1 MRIFN
6 VKRKDRMRQTEEERE
21 MGITDRKIRM
31 VGMDLDGTLFT
42 NDKKI
47 TEHTRKILKK
57 TIEQGVVALAAT
69 GRPESGLPRELLEVP
84 GISYALTSNGAR
96 IIRLPSRQVVY
107 QQLIPWDVALQAIHM
122 MQTWE
127 HCVWEVYFDG
137 KVYVEDGEYHF
148 LYHEDMSPAL
158 IEYIHKS
165 RIFQKDLLG
174 KIERE
179 HIGLEKIHMVFEDTS
194 WRDEKLKELQEAF
207 PQLDVSCAT
216 TFNMEINSALAGKGN
231 GLLAL
236 GKILGISREEIM
248 ACGDAENDW
257 DMLKKAGFSVVME
270 NGNEATRKLADFVTR
285 SNEEEGVAW
294 ALEQFVLTPQYEIRK
309 AKENDLPAIMEIIHQ
324 AQRTMKQDGF
334 QQWTKGYPGEEIL
347 SKDIEKQSCYLL
359 TDQEEIVAVG
369 TLYMENDPNYR
380 IIEEGNWKT
389 EEPYGTVH
397 RLAVAEGRRQQ
408 GLAGILYDRL
418 EKICREKGMRG
429 MRVDTH
435 RDNKKMQSWIRKQGF
450 RLCGVIYVEDGTK
463 RDAFEKPLMGR
474 GDMDGREKEKR

>member
-47 TEHTRKILKK
+47 TEHTRKILEK

-179 HIGLEKIHMVFEDTS
+179 HIGLEKIHMVFEETS

-334 QQWTKGYPGEEIL
+334 QQWTEGYPGEEIL

-450 RLCGVIYVEDGTK
+450 RLCGIIYVEDGTK

>member
-47 TEHTRKILKK
+47 TEHTRKILEKI
-57 TIEQGVVALAAT
+57 IEQGVVALAAT

-334 QQWTKGYPGEEIL
+334 QQWTEGYPGEEIL

>member
-179 HIGLEKIHMVFEDTS
+179 HIGLEKIHMVFEETS

-236 GKILGISREEIM
+236 GEILGISREEIM

>member
-1 MRIFN
+1 
-6 VKRKDRMRQTEEERE
+6 

-47 TEHTRKILKK
+47 TEHTRKILEK

-194 WRDEKLKELQEAF
+194 LRDEKLKELQEAF

-334 QQWTKGYPGEEIL
+334 QQWTEGYPGEEIL
-347 SKDIEKQSCYLL
+347 SKDIEKQFCYLL

-435 RDNKKMQSWIRKQGF
+435 RYNKKMQSWIRKQGF
-450 RLCGVIYVEDGTK
+450 RPCGVIYVEDGTK

-474 GDMDGREKEKR
+474 GDMDGREKEKS

>member
-47 TEHTRKILKK
+47 TEHTRKILEK

-179 HIGLEKIHMVFEDTS
+179 HIGLEKIHMVFEETS

-236 GKILGISREEIM
+236 GEILGISREEIM

>member
-47 TEHTRKILKK
+47 TEHTRKILKE

-179 HIGLEKIHMVFEDTS
+179 HIGLEKIHMVFEETS

-236 GKILGISREEIM
+236 GEILGISREEIM

-334 QQWTKGYPGEEIL
+334 QQWIKGYPGEEIL